1 MRRQVRGHPF
11 FGTLDW
17 IALEGRKIR
26 APFCP
31 KLGGDQ
37 TDARYFD
44 PSVTELPIQRHFV
57 KKGNNVDVNIDF
69 TGFKHEERGSVSQI
83 VSGPQKE
90 YLDFR

>member
-1 MRRQVRGHPF
+1 MDRG
-11 FGTLDW
+11 
-17 IALEGRKIR
+17 IR

-57 KKGNNVDVNIDF
+57 KKGTNVDVDIDF
-69 TGFKHEERGSVSQI
+69 SGFKHEVRGSVSQI